1 MSIKLYVY
9 ILFLLLQVLA
19 AVAQPQHDDAARLK
33 AQADSLYRCD
43 QYPQAL
49 ETYITTMELAE
60 QQGDNRL
67 YLASIGNIANI
78 YAISGEYERSEHYV
92 SLGYEAARQQQDK
105 NLMGSF
111 LINMVGIYSVMGNVD
126 KAAEALELLRKNPV
140 EDSMKWK
147 FYLIYGEGIIA
158 RMRKDYARAIE
169 CNTEALHFV
178 TKHGMGLRFEVVQY
192 GEIGKAYLLQGTP
205 QNALPYLR
213 KQLHKAD
220 SLDSREI
227 FVSSCE
233 LLANAYRQA
242 GIEDSARFYTAL
254 YHTLR
259 DSLLDQRGL
268 NMAKE
273 KLYQYENR
281 RTGRQLTQLGE
292 EVRWWKR
299 LVAAALVLL
308 LAAIAVL
315 LWRRHRAGGRA
326 ASVTAA
332 PDTAETTA
340 AQETEGA
347 TEQRSRIYLSD
358 EQVRQLAAQIDEV
371 MHDISVISD
380 ADFSLQA
387 LANRVDSN
395 TKYVSYAINETYG
408 RNFKTLLNEMRI
420 EEAARRLQDPVHY
433 GNITIQGIY
442 QELGYNSAAAFI
454 QAFKKIK
461 GMTPSQFQKQG

>member
-1 MSIKLYVY
+1 MNKR
-9 ILFLLLQVLA
+9 LFANIFIILLQVLV

-33 AQADSLYRCD
+33 AHADSLFGCD
-43 QYPQAL
+43 RYPQAL
-49 ETYITTMELAE
+49 EAYIATMERAE
-60 QQGDNRL
+60 QLGDNQL
-67 YLASIGNIANI
+67 FLASIGNIANI
-78 YAISGEYERSEHYV
+78 YAISGEYERSEHYI

-105 NLMGSF
+105 NLTGSF
-111 LINMVGIYSVMGNVD
+111 LINMVGIYSVMGNVE
-126 KAAEALELLRKNPV
+126 KASEALELLRRNPV
-140 EDSMKWK
+140 EDSVKWK

-158 RMRKDYARAIE
+158 RMRKDYDRAIE
-169 CNTEALHFV
+169 RNTEALHYV
-178 TKHGMGLRFEVVQY
+178 LKHGMGLRFELAQY
-192 GEIGKAYLLQGTP
+192 GEIGKAYLLQGSP
-205 QNALPYLR
+205 QKALPYLHI
-213 KQLHKAD
+213 QLHKAD
-220 SLDSREI
+220 SLDSREL

-233 LLANAYRQA
+233 MLADAYRQA

-281 RTGRQLTQLGE
+281 RTGRQLTELGE

-299 LVAAALVLL
+299 VVAAALVLL
-308 LAAIAVL
+308 LATIAVL
-315 LWRRHRAGGRA
+315 LWRRHKEAGRVA
-326 ASVTAA
+326 TAVSI
-332 PDTAETTA
+332 PDTDETTA
-340 AQETEGA
+340 GPEADGA

-380 ADFSLQA
+380 ADFSLQV